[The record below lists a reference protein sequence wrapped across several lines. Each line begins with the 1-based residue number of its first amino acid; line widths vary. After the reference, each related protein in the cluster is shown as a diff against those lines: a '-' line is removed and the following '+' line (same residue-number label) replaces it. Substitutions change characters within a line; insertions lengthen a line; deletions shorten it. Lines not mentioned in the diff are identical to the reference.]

1 MNVYRYTLAPN
12 DAPPIGLIVLQ
23 TDETIERD
31 MRRLLGDAQL
41 YVTRVPSA
49 PVVTSETLQQM
60 ANEISGAAAL
70 LPQAAEFSAIGYG
83 CTSGTA
89 QIGPD
94 QIDALVKAGAP
105 TAAVT
110 EPVSAL
116 IAACKH
122 LGIKRL
128 AFLSPYI
135 AEVSFHLR
143 EVLDGEGVATPV
155 FGSFS
160 EGIEEKVVRID
171 GLSIIN
177 AALDLGKDADV
188 DGLFLSCTNLRTLD
202 VIAPLEVALD
212 IPVLSSNLVLGWHLC
227 QLGNVPF
234 NGLGKLG

>member
-1 MNVYRYTLAPN
+1 MSIYSYTLAPE
-12 DAPPIGLIVLQ
+12 DAPPLGLIVLQ

-31 MRRLLGDAQL
+31 MRRLLGDAPL

-49 PVVTSETLQQM
+49 PEVTSETLQQM

-135 AEVSFHLR
+135 AEVSGRLR
-143 EVLDGEGVATPV
+143 EVLDGE
-155 FGSFS
+155 
-160 EGIEEKVVRID
+160 

-177 AALDLGKDADV
+177 AALDLCKDVDV

-202 VIAPLEVALD
+202 VIAPLEAALN

-227 QLGNVPF
+227 QRGNVPF